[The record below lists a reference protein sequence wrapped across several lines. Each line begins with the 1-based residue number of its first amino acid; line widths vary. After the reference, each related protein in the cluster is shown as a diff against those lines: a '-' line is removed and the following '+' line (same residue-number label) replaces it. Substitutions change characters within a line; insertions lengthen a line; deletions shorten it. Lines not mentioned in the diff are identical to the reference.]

1 MNTRATDD
9 DGGGYPRVLVS
20 NRMTDAPAVVLD
32 PALADL
38 ARATLVGEGLV
49 DVELSLAF
57 VDDDEIAELHERYM
71 HEAGPTDVL
80 TFTLDDEHDVDER
93 GVRVLGD
100 VVIAPRVAAR
110 NNPDDPGSEL
120 RLLVVHGVLHALGY
134 DHEADDDRV
143 EMWARQE
150 RYSGVTVP

>member
-1 MNTRATDD
+1 MNARATDD